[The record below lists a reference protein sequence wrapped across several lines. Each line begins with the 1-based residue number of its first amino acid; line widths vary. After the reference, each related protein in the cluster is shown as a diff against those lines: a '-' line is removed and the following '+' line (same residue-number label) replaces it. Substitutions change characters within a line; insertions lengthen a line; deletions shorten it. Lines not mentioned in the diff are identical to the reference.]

1 MFSEQPH
8 QTEDEKEAYEKI
20 HEHIEDFDEILM
32 NSLMRDRERRYYSRY
47 RPELLEDHSMQES
60 LNVND
65 TTEGAIDISKQRTG
79 LFGRKKKSGDD
90 YKVGV

>member
-1 MFSEQPH
+1 MV
-8 QTEDEKEAYEKI
+8 
-20 HEHIEDFDEILM
+20 
-32 NSLMRDRERRYYSRY
+32 DRERKYHSRY

-90 YKVGV
+90 YKVGIQNAGYDSDDERENAHEMFMGDLQSLRKYF